1 MALTTPFAQNG
12 DKKEIPQTTSDG
24 SLSFDRGFGSL
35 YALPPEEGG
44 LFIDRE
50 QFNQLVY
57 QITEAILAN
66 QQSLSSLSGNVYN
79 KGEVDNLVNAKANQ
93 STTYTKDEVNNLVNP
108 KANANAVYTKTEVNN
123 LVNAKANANATVN
136 LTGNQTIAGVKTF
149 SSPVVVPNAT
159 ANTHAVN
166 LAQLNTKAN
175 QATTYTKTEVNN
187 LVNAKANANAVVNLS
202 GNQTI
207 AGTKTWSSPLVIP
220 NGTAN
225 NHAVNLGQLN
235 AKAND
240 NAVVKLSGNQTIG
253 GNKKFSAVPTCDI
266 SPTANNHLANKAYID
281 SINQVPDYSSG
292 VSIPANK
299 AFTAQFNGVAEIYC
313 RAGSGYHWAFCL
325 GNTNY
330 NNKTIMSGTTS
341 GSGEVW
347 DAGQAIIIKGETYY
361 FYANAYIY
369 KAMMYPF
376 KSQTQSASNAR
387 FRRI

>member
-1 MALTTPFAQNG
+1 MAITTPFAQNG

-79 KGEVDNLVNAKANQ
+79 KGEVDNLVNVKANQ

-108 KANANAVYTKTEVNN
+108 KANASAVYTKSEVDTKLNG
-123 LVNAKANANATVN
+123 KAN
-136 LTGNQTIAGVKTF
+136 
-149 SSPVVVPNAT
+149 S
-159 ANTHAVN
+159 
-166 LAQLNTKAN
+166 
-175 QATTYTKTEVNN
+175 
-187 LVNAKANANAVVNLS
+187 NAVVNLS

-240 NAVVKLSGNQTIG
+240 NAVVKLSGNQTIAG
-253 GNKKFSAVPTCDI
+253 IKTFSSLPVCNL
-266 SPTANNHLANKAYID
+266 SPTANNHLANKAYVD
-281 SINQVPDYSSG
+281 SINQVPDYSVG
-292 VSIPANK
+292 VSMVQNK
-299 AFTAQFNGVAEIYC
+299 TFTAQFNGVAEIYG
-313 RAGSGYHWAFCL
+313 RAGSGYTWTL
-325 GNTNY
+325 RSGDGSNDSQV
-330 NNKTIMSGTTS
+330 IMGGFWT
-341 GSGEVW
+341 GGPGEVYH
-347 DAGQAIIIKGETYY
+347 AGQAIIARGNTYTLKS
-361 FYANAYIY
+361 NAGIF

-376 KSQTQSASNAR
+376 KSATQANNAR
-387 FRRI
+387 TLSRTPPQGKLTSREQNNSGESRR